1 MTTKQQ
7 VERLHTAGLTVRE
20 IANNLNL
27 STQIVYRHHTNL
39 GLTPNR
45 KPTQAA

>member
-7 VERLHTAGLTVRE
+7 VERLHRAGLTVQE
-20 IANNLNL
+20 IARTLAV
-27 STQIVYRHHTNL
+27 STQIIYRHHRDL

-45 KPTQAA
+45 KQQTA